1 MIQRNDLEIAR
12 ELKKKLSAILTVRDF
27 RVFGSRARGDAQPD
41 SDLDIF
47 IVTDGPMS
55 EQKQAIRNV
64 AWEVGLARGIV
75 ISTLIF
81 TYHDLTETAIRS
93 SSIVGSVEREGI
105 VV

>member
-1 MIQRNDLEIAR
+1 
-12 ELKKKLSAILTVRDF
+12 
-27 RVFGSRARGDAQPD
+27 
-41 SDLDIF
+41 
-47 IVTDGPMS
+47 MS

>member
-1 MIQRNDLEIAR
+1 
-12 ELKKKLSAILTVRDF
+12 
-27 RVFGSRARGDAQPD
+27 
-41 SDLDIF
+41 
-47 IVTDGPMS
+47 MS

-64 AWEVGLARGIV
+64 AWEVGLARGTV